1 MNLWPEKSSWR
12 CTCDIK
18 SVIRVVRFKSPV
30 GGIDLEVRLDGQV
43 ALLTDLQ
50 YGIYSLISE
59 WVKYPMRSWI
69 SEDESLWPKHLNT
82 STYYE
87 LRHMVKLYESDFKPW
102 LLLDWDIRIKSL
114 YTYGIHSVMVWN
126 DPIHSFSIVIRC
138 EPCDWLGVTHILL
151 DSSQLPFETNLKS
164 RA

>member
-1 MNLWPEKSSWR
+1 MDLRPEESCWR

-18 SVIRVVRFKSPV
+18 SVIRVVRFKSLV
-30 GGIDLEVRLDGQV
+30 GGIDLEVQLDGQV
-43 ALLTDLQ
+43 ALLTNLQ
-50 YGIYSLISE
+50 YGIYSLVGE

-69 SEDESLWPKHLNT
+69 SEDGSLWPKHLNT

-87 LRHMVKLYESDFKPW
+87 LRHMVKLYEFDFKPW
-102 LLLDWDIRIKSL
+102 LLLDWDIRIKDL
-114 YTYGIHSVMVWN
+114 YTYGIHGVMVWN
-126 DPIHSFSIVIRC
+126 DPIHSFSIGIRC
-138 EPCDWLGVTHILL
+138 EPCDWLGVTHIFL